1 MGRKLRDTLLL
12 LLVTAGCVLLTVA
25 TAGGDFLN
33 PTTIYNFAFLGI
45 IFILYFLA
53 LIIGFF
59 RMSDLTDYFRR
70 AVRQLEE
77 AKGKPGVEI
86 SDKVHAIDT
95 FRPLSRKYDTFLTDL
110 SHSSSGICDIED
122 YINESEADRLIHKRM
137 LDMIPDILTSLGIL
151 GTFMGLVWGLRS
163 FQPSNYEAM
172 TSSVT
177 SLVDGIKVAFLTS
190 IYGLVHSLV
199 FSYSMRT
206 GYQSLSDRLGIF
218 LDRFHMDVLPSAEM
232 EAQNLMVR
240 GQKEQNRLLQNLV
253 SDFSDQVA
261 HGFAAS
267 MAPTLDRINT
277 QLGGMMSTISQN
289 QQIFLEE
296 IVREFLAEMRKTFQK
311 EFEGLGKNIND
322 VNDVVSRNIVFS
334 EKMFQ
339 NMSEE
344 LHSTFT
350 KDETAM
356 HTAVAEL
363 SAIQKKYADSVSAQT
378 AQFGQILSEY
388 QKAQEASLKTL
399 SVSEQESARFWV
411 ACNQT
416 MQNYL
421 QEAAAAYDRF
431 EKSGESSE
439 KMLTAITA
447 IYQKNEAL
455 LESYEKRMKEFS
467 ESQKKMQ
474 ATLQEIER
482 LFYQMEV
489 AGSDGKSIFLYPGMS
504 RQSKESEQRMV
515 KQMETVVL
523 ESEGRQGET
532 LEEIRH
538 ELKELADA
546 STKKSRWFGR

>member
-1 MGRKLRDTLLL
+1 MRYEILGDTLP
-12 LLVTAGCVLLTVA
+12 VVICH
-25 TAGGDFLN
+25 
-33 PTTIYNFAFLGI
+33 
-45 IFILYFLA
+45 
-53 LIIGFF
+53 
-59 RMSDLTDYFRR
+59 
-70 AVRQLEE
+70 LE
-77 AKGKPGVEI
+77 KGEQM
-86 SDKVHAIDT
+86 
-95 FRPLSRKYDTFLTDL
+95 F
-110 SHSSSGICDIED
+110 
-122 YINESEADRLIHKRM
+122 NESGAMAWMSPNMKME
-137 LDMIPDILTSLGIL
+137 TSTNG
-151 GTFMGLVWGLRS
+151 
-163 FQPSNYEAM
+163 
-172 TSSVT
+172 
-177 SLVDGIKVAFLTS
+177 
-190 IYGLVHSLV
+190 
-199 FSYSMRT
+199 
-206 GYQSLSDRLGIF
+206 
-218 LDRFHMDVLPSAEM
+218 
-232 EAQNLMVR
+232 
-240 GQKEQNRLLQNLV
+240 
-253 SDFSDQVA
+253 
-261 HGFAAS
+261 
-267 MAPTLDRINT
+267 
-277 QLGGMMSTISQN
+277 
-289 QQIFLEE
+289 
-296 IVREFLAEMRKTFQK
+296 
-311 EFEGLGKNIND
+311 GLGKALG
-322 VNDVVSRNIVFS
+322 RMFS
-334 EKMFQ
+334 GEKMFQ

-344 LHSTFT
+344 LHAAFT

-363 SAIQKKYADSVSAQT
+363 SAIQKKYADSVSTQT
-378 AQFGQILSEY
+378 SQFGQILSEY

-431 EKSGESSE
+431 EKSGESSD

-467 ESQKKMQ
+467 DSQKKMQ